1 MALFGTDGIR
11 GLANGSVLTA
21 ETALAAAVAAAHIL
35 VESSSNA
42 GQRTS
47 SNGEAASGSRPVA
60 IVGQDSRASG
70 EFLEAAVIAG
80 LASAGVDVYRVGVLP
95 TPAVAHLVAA
105 TGADLGIMISASHN
119 PMPDN
124 GIKLFAR
131 GGGKLDDAIE
141 AAIEKRMGEPW
152 ERPTGREV
160 GRIVNDENAATAYI
174 QHLLSSVSTPLQGL
188 KIVVDCANG
197 ASSLV
202 APLVYEKA
210 GATVVAIHHSPDG
223 WNINDGCGSTHLE
236 DLQAAVVREG
246 ADFGIAHDGD
256 SDRCLAVDHTGAVVD
271 GDQIMTILANG
282 FKSRGKLK
290 DDTIVATVMSNLGFF
305 HAMNAAGINVITTA
319 VGDRYVLEQ
328 MLEGDY
334 SLGGEQS
341 GHLIIRD
348 HAGTGDGILTALALA
363 QEVVRTKKTLSELAS
378 AMQRFPQVLIN
389 VSGVAKDKLPD
400 SLLVAA
406 AVKDAQQRLG
416 DDGRVLLRASG
427 TESLIRVMVEAA
439 SDSLA
444 QEIAATL
451 AAVVKAELG
460 I

>member
-21 ETALAAAVAAAHIL
+21 ETALSAAVAAAHIL

-42 GQRTS
+42 GK
-47 SNGEAASGSRPVA
+47 RPRA

-95 TPAVAHLVAA
+95 TPAIAHLVAA
-105 TGADLGIMISASHN
+105 TGADLGVMISASHN

-152 ERPTGREV
+152 ERPTGRAV
-160 GRIVNDENAATAYI
+160 GRIVSDETAAAAYI
-174 QHLLSSVSTPLQGL
+174 EHLLASVSTPLKGL

-197 ASSLV
+197 AASAV
-202 APLVYEKA
+202 APVVYEKA
-210 GATVVAIHHSPDG
+210 GATVIAIHHSPDG

-256 SDRCLAVDHTGAVVD
+256 SDRCLAVDGSGAIID
-271 GDQIMTILANG
+271 GDQIMTILARG
-282 FKSRGKLK
+282 FKARGKLK
-290 DDTIVATVMSNLGFF
+290 DETIVATVMSNLGFF
-305 HAMNAAGINVITTA
+305 HAMKNSGIKVVTTA

-328 MLEGDY
+328 MLAGDF

-341 GHLIIRD
+341 GHLIIRE

-363 QEVVRTKKTLSELAS
+363 QEVASSGKSLAELAS

-389 VSGVAKDKLPD
+389 VSGVAKEKLAESTVISD
-400 SLLVAA
+400 AVAA
-406 AVKDAQQRLG
+406 AEKTLG
-416 DDGRVLLRASG
+416 EDGRVLLRASG
-427 TESLIRVMVEAA
+427 TESLVRVMVEAS
-439 SDSLA
+439 SDNLA
-444 QEIAATL
+444 QEIASSL

-460 I
+460 N